1 MMGRLTPRAPCS
13 ALTTIS
19 FFLFFPV
26 LFLFFCSFF
35 FDSRGGLCR
44 KGGTALN
51 VSQPRLLWSG
61 HAPYSQCCVT
71 RPSKGHARARAG
83 LISVFIMTE
92 CLTQSTQSVEE
103 KHSQEKNVSGLSRH
117 VVRGV
122 LFHWSLISFGGNGEW
137 WSLELIYAWV
147 KLSICAERDS
157 YTNGIFLWLLGEN
170 VKSGKDS
177 ENRFV
182 TCLLRSIFFVVWMIA
197 SKNKLNRCNAHCCL
211 LRIHCLVSSRNA
223 HSLLPLRD
231 ESEQKLRGRIR

>member
-1 MMGRLTPRAPCS
+1 MRLLKAPQYRLS
-13 ALTTIS
+13 SSQQKKILTIWMWTNKS
-19 FFLFFPV
+19 SKV
-26 LFLFFCSFF
+26 QM
-35 FDSRGGLCR
+35 RGG
-44 KGGTALN
+44 GG
-51 VSQPRLLWSG
+51 V
-61 HAPYSQCCVT
+61 
-71 RPSKGHARARAG
+71 
-83 LISVFIMTE
+83 
-92 CLTQSTQSVEE
+92 
-103 KHSQEKNVSGLSRH
+103 
-117 VVRGV
+117 
-122 LFHWSLISFGGNGEW
+122 GEW

-177 ENRFV
+177 ENGFV
-182 TCLLRSIFFVVWMIA
+182 TCLLWFIFFVVWIIV

>member
-1 MMGRLTPRAPCS
+1 MQTFYAFAVFLAVVDYKQFQ
-13 ALTTIS
+13 S
-19 FFLFFPV
+19 FFSAKSVAYEEKKNTKKKVGEKNWWWGASLPELPVARWQQFLSFFFSLFYFV
-26 LFLFFCSFF
+26 LFF

-44 KGGTALN
+44 KGGTARN

-61 HAPYSQCCVT
+61 HATHPM
-71 RPSKGHARARAG
+71 RRWGG
-83 LISVFIMTE
+83 
-92 CLTQSTQSVEE
+92 
-103 KHSQEKNVSGLSRH
+103 
-117 VVRGV
+117 GV
-122 LFHWSLISFGGNGEW
+122 GGGEW
-137 WSLELIYAWV
+137 WSLGLIYAWV

-177 ENRFV
+177 EDGFV
-182 TCLLRSIFFVVWMIA
+182 TCLLWFIFFVVWIIV
-197 SKNKLNRCNAHCCL
+197 SKNKLNRCKAHCCL